1 MVQLLLRLE
10 TQAVEGDMMYEY
22 FEFKDSEPEI
32 VKSLTA
38 VLNFLEVSNFRV
50 ATQRLPESRRD
61 KNINEIIVRS
71 NSRNQ
76 FGREVEENFTI
87 YVFVNNDNE
96 NIAYKTANN
105 LTTQILTGLKMVKQ
119 NSDHFRN
126 IQNISSS
133 VFEDEGNLQIRSI
146 LFTAT
151 SYGISKIVNK

>member
-1 MVQLLLRLE
+1 
-10 TQAVEGDMMYEY
+10 MMYEY

>member
-1 MVQLLLRLE
+1 
-10 TQAVEGDMMYEY
+10 MMYEY

-105 LTTQILTGLKMVKQ
+105 LTAQILTGLKMVKQ